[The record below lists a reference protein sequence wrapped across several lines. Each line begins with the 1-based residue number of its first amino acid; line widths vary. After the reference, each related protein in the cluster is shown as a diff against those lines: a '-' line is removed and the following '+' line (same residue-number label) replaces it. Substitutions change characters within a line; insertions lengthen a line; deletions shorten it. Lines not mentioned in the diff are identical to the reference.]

1 MAIAAIVRGYK
12 MIATL
17 PDKMSK
23 EKEDILTGLNA
34 KVIRTPAEL
43 PYYSADSHFGIAKK
57 FVSDDP

>member
-1 MAIAAIVRGYK
+1 

-34 KVIRTPAEL
+34 LVIRTPAEL

-57 FVSDDP
+57 FVADDP